1 MITIADTALLHHD
14 DTPNTPGEHWYHDHA
29 EELLQDVTYLIYDTD
44 PQATPLARVVAYAD
58 GVAAVDGV
66 FVGLSANTTYWIT
79 AISDESDNFLAGEES
94 EPITLTTAQS
104 GGTGNTGNGGNNISA
119 PSGNNQSG
127 NNQTG
132 TTPNGGSGSVA
143 TNVASTKNN
152 GRDSNLPKTGEVAST
167 FALLGF
173 GSVGTALASWLKR
186 KKNN

>member
-79 AISDESDNFLAGEES
+79 EISDESDNFLAGEES
-94 EPITLTTAQS
+94 EPIMLTTAQS
-104 GGTGNTGNGGNNISA
+104 GGNGGDSGGNTGALGILEMVGITS
-119 PSGNNQSG
+119 
-127 NNQTG
+127 
-132 TTPNGGSGSVA
+132 
-143 TNVASTKNN
+143 
-152 GRDSNLPKTGEVAST
+152 
-167 FALLGF
+167 ALL
-173 GSVGTALASWLKR
+173 LATISQATIKPARLQMVVVAV
-186 KKNN
+186 